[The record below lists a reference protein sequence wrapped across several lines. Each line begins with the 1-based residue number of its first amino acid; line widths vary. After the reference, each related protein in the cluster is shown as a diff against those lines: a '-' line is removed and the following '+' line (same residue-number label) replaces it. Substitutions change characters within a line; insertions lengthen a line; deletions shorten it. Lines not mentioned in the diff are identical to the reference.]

1 MAAPCS
7 EPRPA
12 FMAVIR
18 AASSAAFQTKGLNE
32 QLPDVQTSITRCV
45 HGSPR
50 SYSIERTRLPMP
62 LFGLGIVKD
71 GQDLRVQV
79 ERQP

>member
-1 MAAPCS
+1 MAALWS

-32 QLPDVQTSITRCV
+32 QLPDVRAITRCV
-45 HGSPR
+45 HGSLR
-50 SYSIERTRLPMP
+50 NHSIERTRLPMP